1 MSDFRCPECGYS
13 ELSNRRV
20 ARCPGC
26 GRPNRSAAQ
35 SDSSGL
41 QILIW
46 LGVGAMVLILL
57 AVVGVGVAGYLAF
70 RAGKSA
76 MGSAV
81 TAMTPPATPA
91 EALADLQAPSG
102 FRTQLTLNYLKTAP
116 VDPALQ
122 PQIAAELE
130 RYVTANDFNAWAAA
144 DALVTWATVKQV
156 PTLIVA
162 AQGQNI
168 PVRNSAYKALAR
180 LRDPR
185 ALPVFAKG
193 LEDMQTRHEAAEA
206 LIEIGPAA
214 ETDVVPYA
222 SHRDVFVRME
232 ANRVLKEI
240 GTAKS
245 LPALRAAYARYLN
258 SDRSAALMLNDVIQT
273 IQNRPR

>member
-1 MSDFRCPECGYS
+1 MSDFRCSDCGYS

-26 GRPNRSAAQ
+26 GRPNRSAPE
-35 SDSSGL
+35 SDSSGIK
-41 QILIW
+41 ILIW
-46 LGVGAMVLILL
+46 LGVGALVLIFF

-81 TAMTPPATPA
+81 VAMTPPATPA
-91 EALADLQAPSG
+91 EALADLQSPSG
-102 FRTQLTLNYLKTAP
+102 FRTGLTLSYLKTAP

-130 RYVTANDFNAWAAA
+130 RFVAANDFNAWGAA

-162 AQGQNI
+162 AQGQNM
-168 PVRNSAYKALAR
+168 PVRSASYKALTR

-185 ALPVFAKG
+185 AVPVFAKG
-193 LEDMQTRHEAAEA
+193 LEDMQTRHEAAIA

-214 ETDVVPYA
+214 ETEVVAYA
-222 SHRDVFVRME
+222 THKDTFVRME

-245 LPALRAAYARYLN
+245 LPALQAAHARYLN
-258 SDRSAALMLNDVIQT
+258 SDRAAAMMLKDVIQT
-273 IQNRPR
+273 IQNRSR